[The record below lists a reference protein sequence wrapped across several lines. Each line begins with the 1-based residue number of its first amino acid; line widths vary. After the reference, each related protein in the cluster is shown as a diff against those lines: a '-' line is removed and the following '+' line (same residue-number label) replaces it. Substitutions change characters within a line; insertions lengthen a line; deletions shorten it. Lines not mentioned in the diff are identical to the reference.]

1 VLLLVLVLL
10 QAKFLSWHHLTKEQ
24 LSELRAASCRQSSPL
39 AREVLQEILSAKD
52 PLFAEHQQTADG
64 DAAAQAQHSLLEHQ
78 RQEVV
83 LDLFSYTLKQGQV
96 RMLVHARVAKAIT
109 ELNLAPQPRYSLL
122 PVRWSHAHD

>member
-1 VLLLVLVLL
+1 VLVLVLL

-24 LSELRAASCRQSSPL
+24 LSELRAASSRQIRPS

-52 PLFAEHQQTADG
+52 PLFAEQHHTPDG
-64 DAAAQAQHSLLEHQ
+64 DADAEAQHSLLEHQ

-96 RMLVHARVAKAIT
+96 GLLVPARVAGAIA
-109 ELNLAPQPRYSLL
+109 EGCFAPQSRNFLTS
-122 PVRWSHAHD
+122 WQQE